1 MGKGEMGE
9 GKEKEGKVRERSC
22 RTNVKMLPSYAPGK
36 VHETT
41 TLLLV
46 IFAKYSPIEKKS
58 THRLS
63 NNIWLLTTPPHLQYV
78 ATLPYR

>member
-46 IFAKYSPIEKKS
+46 IFAKYSPIEK
-58 THRLS
+58 
-63 NNIWLLTTPPHLQYV
+63 NPLTDSAITFGY
-78 ATLPYR
+78 